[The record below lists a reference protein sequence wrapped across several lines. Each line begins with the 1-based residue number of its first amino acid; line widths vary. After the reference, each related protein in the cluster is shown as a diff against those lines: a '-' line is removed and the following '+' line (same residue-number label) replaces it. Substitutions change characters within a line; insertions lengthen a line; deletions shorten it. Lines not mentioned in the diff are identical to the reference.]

1 MQRSIFFPLIT
12 LCLSALL
19 VACSSSNSE
28 SGLIP
33 TIYYKP
39 TVHADKSKC
48 APSELKDLVSTTGK
62 VLVTLCQKDYWHCLM
77 QGSCFV
83 YDQQKLN
90 SYNYHSTKDG
100 IALFVEV
107 DLNKCPYGYGAQGYC
122 LDPYFSI
129 AADLSI
135 HKMGDVFF
143 VPRLEGAVLPN
154 GEIHDGY
161 VIVRDSGGKILG
173 ASRFD
178 FFTGFLDHLNSKNTL
193 AQLGF
198 GDPKN
203 RFEYYKLSEEEA
215 EKIRSRRG
223 YPGLKKT
230 LHQAEL

>member
-1 MQRSIFFPLIT
+1 MRKFFGLFLII
-12 LCLSALL
+12 LSLNILL
-19 VACSSSNSE
+19 ACSSSNNE
-28 SGLIP
+28 KGLIP

-39 TVHADKSKC
+39 TIHADKAKC
-48 APSELKDLVSTTGK
+48 AAAELKDILSTTGK
-62 VLVTLCQKDYWHCLM
+62 TLTTLCQQDYWHCLM

-83 YDQQKLN
+83 YDKQNLR
-90 SYNYHSTKDG
+90 SYNYHSTKNG
-100 IALFVEV
+100 VALFVEV
-107 DLNKCPYGYGAQGYC
+107 DLNKCPYGYGAKGYC
-122 LDPYFSI
+122 LDPYFSV

-143 VPRLEGAVLPN
+143 VPRLEGAILPT

-203 RFEYYKLSEEEA
+203 RFEFYKLSDEEA
-215 EKIRSRRG
+215 QKVREQRG
-223 YPGLKKT
+223 YPGLKESVR
-230 LHQAEL
+230 QAGI

>member
-1 MQRSIFFPLIT
+1 M
-12 LCLSALL
+12 SALL

-48 APSELKDLVSTTGK
+48 ASSELKDLVSTTRK

>member
-1 MQRSIFFPLIT
+1 M
-12 LCLSALL
+12 SALL

>member
-1 MQRSIFFPLIT
+1 MQRTLLSSLVLF
-12 LCLSALL
+12 LCLSFLL
-19 VACSSSNSE
+19 ACSSSNTE
-28 SGLIP
+28 KGLIP

-39 TVHADKSKC
+39 TVHVDKSKC
-48 APSELKDLVSTTGK
+48 ASSDLKDLLSTSGK
-62 VLVTLCQKDYWHCLM
+62 TLTTLCQQDYWHCLM

-90 SYNYHSTKDG
+90 SYNYHSTKNG
-100 IALFVEV
+100 VALFVEV
-107 DLNKCPYGYGAQGYC
+107 DLNKCPYGYGAKGYC

-173 ASRFD
+173 AARFD
-178 FFTGFLDHLNSKNTL
+178 FFTGFLDHLNSNNTL

-203 RFEYYKLSEEEA
+203 RFEYYKLSEDEA
-215 EKIRSRRG
+215 EKIRAKRG
-223 YPGLKKT
+223 YPGLKKAVS
-230 LHQAEL
+230 QAEL